1 MRIQRPVIV
10 RDHRSLYSDALQ
22 MTQAHQEMYE
32 CVQPLQG
39 HISFTDY
46 GRTNNGKEDTPYRN
60 TLSLKKHEGNTEFH
74 KYDVDNLVWVAV
86 IGITVLGAVLWGL
99 HTTQWAFNA
108 VTLTQFAWDKTHSTY
123 TLEYAG
129 DTKPL
134 FCLIIALGLLACS
147 LVLGW
152 QSKRHKYIR
161 TRFWSFVAVFFVGG
175 MQVLIGILHFVML
188 FGEDSTKN
196 FLENFMLTNTGML
209 FLHIATAIIT
219 LVIIVL
225 YAFQPMQP
233 VKIDQPENDGM
244 PNSQEY
250 EKFLQEKIIL
260 AETEGNFWL
269 CVAEDLNM
277 IVFYAFIF
285 RACNSQISVHDDTA
299 TFFDVLCVVVIGFL
313 QHIANILM
321 IFHAHIKIDKDV
333 AVRPMTGQTMNYTP
347 FVDPTAL
354 IKSTDKIIKSIA
366 RTRAIVFFMIAVVTV
381 FLYLRIAPTCEEF
394 PAGIPFEMLR
404 SLALVCMIS
413 LSTLH
418 SISFEMQGSKTDT
431 PWDTSPT
438 WKLLTTGLIACIL
451 AGFLMADVAQHRD
464 VAPPSDRS
472 HAYLITLTHA
482 VTTAS

>member
-1 MRIQRPVIV
+1 MRIQRPIIV
-10 RDHRSLYSDALQ
+10 RDHRNLYSDSLQ

-46 GRTNNGKEDTPYRN
+46 GRTKNGVEDKPYRN
-60 TLSLKKHEGNTEFH
+60 TLSLKSHGGKTDFESN
-74 KYDVDNLVWVAV
+74 DVDNLVWVAV
-86 IGITVLGAVLWGL
+86 IGITVLGAFLWGF

-108 VTLTQFAWDKTHSTY
+108 VTLTQFAWDGNTY
-123 TLEYAG
+123 TLQYAG

-147 LVLGW
+147 LVVGW
-152 QSKRHKYIR
+152 QSKRHVYIR
-161 TRFWSFVAVFFVGG
+161 SWFWSCVAVFFVGG
-175 MQVLIGILHFVML
+175 MQVLMVVLHFVML

-196 FLENFMLTNTGML
+196 FLENFMLTNAGML
-209 FLHIATAIIT
+209 FLHLATAIIT

-233 VKIDQPENDGM
+233 VTIDQLENNGM
-244 PNSQEY
+244 SNSQEY
-250 EKFLQEKIIL
+250 ETFLKEKIIL

-321 IFHAHIKIDKDV
+321 IFHAHIKIEKDIEV
-333 AVRPMTGQTMNYTP
+333 SSIKKRIQQSNMEYIAPDDTKP
-347 FVDPTAL
+347 L
-354 IKSTDKIIKSIA
+354 IASTDKIIKSIA
-366 RTRAIVFFMIAVVTV
+366 RTRALVFFMIAVVTV

-418 SISFEMQGSKTDT
+418 SLSFEMQGSKTDT

-451 AGFLMADVAQHRD
+451 AGFLMADVAQHRNE
-464 VAPPSDRS
+464 AGTSQAS
-472 HAYLITLTHA
+472 HTYLIKL
-482 VTTAS
+482 AS